1 MLYCM
6 RLTAT
11 TRLLLTAMLWTGA
24 IMLIALTV
32 QSFGIRSLL
41 LALVPL
47 LATGWFYGTMVG
59 GIAGA
64 LFFAG
69 GWVVSSS
76 GQLAPP
82 TLDQQLLF
90 LVLGTLGALM
100 GTVAALKRRH
110 DRHERASSAARFDA
124 LTGLQTRAAFK
135 EELAGLLEAARHGDT
150 QVALLFID
158 LDRFKIVNDTYGHD
172 IGDQLLQSIAA
183 RISGHGHG
191 SDLVGRLGGDEFVL
205 AISGYAN
212 TSAIAA
218 RARMLLATLGSPVQ
232 IEGKPIRIGASIGI
246 SVYPTDGDNVES
258 LIKFA
263 DRAMY
268 QVKSG
273 GRNFFTF
280 STDDMRQQR
289 NRQLDVEGRLLNAM
303 AAGEFS
309 VRYQPQFDLRSQRLV
324 GFEALLRWHNPELGE
339 ITPDEFIPIAED
351 SGAIVQLGHWLLRE
365 VCQQAAAW
373 RRAGLVPVRMAV
385 NVSPVQFMHPDF
397 HNHVNDAKGD
407 AGMLPNSLEIEIT
420 EGILLRDAEMVVR
433 TLKRLRR
440 MEVRSVLDDFGTGYS
455 SLQYLEQLPVASLK
469 IPQNFVSGLGRR
481 DQRLG
486 DSGRSSSAIVEAIC
500 ALAHKLS
507 KVVVA
512 EGIETEYQRTF
523 LRDIGCDIGQG
534 FLMAAPLGV
543 KAAERLQIEQAS
555 QHTLAPR
562 AVPTQLADLFLPD

>member
-6 RLTAT
+6 RLPAI
-11 TRLLLTAMLWTGA
+11 TRLVLTALLWTLA
-24 IMLIALTV
+24 TALIALTV
-32 QSFGIRSLL
+32 ESSGIRTLL
-41 LALVPL
+41 FALVPL
-47 LATGWFYGTMVG
+47 LVTGWYYGTMAG
-59 GIAGA
+59 GVAGA

-69 GWVVSSS
+69 AWVVSSS
-76 GQLAPP
+76 GQVAPP
-82 TLDQQLLF
+82 NLDQQILF
-90 LVLGTLGALM
+90 LILGSLGALT
-100 GTVAALKRRH
+100 GTVASLKRRH

-124 LTGLQTRAAFK
+124 LTGLNTRAAFK
-135 EELAGLLEAARHGDT
+135 EELAGMLEAARQGGA

-158 LDRFKIVNDTYGHD
+158 LDRFKIVNDTYGHAT
-172 IGDQLLQSIAA
+172 GDQLLQSIAT
-183 RISGHGHG
+183 RISGTGHG
-191 SDLVGRLGGDEFVL
+191 TELVGRLGGDEFVL
-205 AISGYAN
+205 AVPGSTS

-218 RARMLLATLGSPVQ
+218 RARMLLATLGSPVE

-246 SVYPTDGDNVES
+246 SVFPTDGDSVES

-280 STDDMRQQR
+280 STDDMRKQR
-289 NRQLDVEGRLLNAM
+289 NRQLEVEGRLYNAM
-303 AAGEFS
+303 AEGEFS
-309 VRYQPQFDLRSQRLV
+309 VRYQPQFDLKSERLV
-324 GFEALLRWHNPELGE
+324 GFEALLRWYNRELGE
-339 ITPDEFIPIAED
+339 IAPDEFIPIAED

-373 RRAGLVPVRMAV
+373 RRTGLPPVRMAV

-397 HNHVNDAKGD
+397 HTHVNDAKRD

-420 EGILLRDAEMVVR
+420 EGLLLRDADMVVR

-455 SLQYLEQLPVASLK
+455 SLQYLERLPVASLK
-469 IPQNFVSGLGRR
+469 IPHNFVSGLGGRNPR
-481 DQRLG
+481 PG
-486 DSGRSSSAIVEAIC
+486 DAGRSSSAIVEAIC

-512 EGIETEYQRTF
+512 EGIETEFQRTF

-534 FLMAAPLGV
+534 FLMAAPLDV
-543 KAAERLQIEQAS
+543 KAAERLQVDQIARRTPARWAGPAEV
-555 QHTLAPR
+555 T
-562 AVPTQLADLFLPD
+562 DLFLPD